1 MSRAFALAATMLF
14 AVVLVSPPG
23 RLTAQDDQRAIPR
36 TSEGRPDFSG
46 IWRTLGAA
54 DYDLEPHGARKDAP
68 PGLGIVEGGTIPY
81 QPSALERRKKNF
93 AARVTADPRSK
104 CFTLGTPRAQVEKLM
119 GNARAGGK
127 LGDVVFGRV
136 RHLEVRNPQREERVT
151 GPDGAAYDVLFYYTD
166 VKTRDDRITD
176 DELTPLVFRGH
187 ELAGIGYG
195 FLGKLAPKYAG
206 LQ

>member
-1 MSRAFALAATMLF
+1 MMLYRLPTVLLAFAAGCSTLMIDSLEQ
-14 AVVLVSPPG
+14 L
-23 RLTAQDDQRAIPR
+23 REINRKNIAQ
-36 TSEGRPDFSG
+36 
-46 IWRTLGAA
+46 L
-54 DYDLEPHGARKDAP
+54 
-68 PGLGIVEGGTIPY
+68 
-81 QPSALERRKKNF
+81 
-93 AARVTADPRSK
+93 
-104 CFTLGTPRAQVEKLM
+104 TLGTPRAQVEKLM
-119 GNARAGGK
+119 GDARAGGK

-136 RHLEVRNPQREERVT
+136 RHLEVKNPQREERVT

-195 FLGKLAPKYAG
+195 FLGKLAPKYGA

>member
-1 MSRAFALAATMLF
+1 MMLRRLPVVLLAFAAGCSTLMIDSLEQLREAN
-14 AVVLVSPPG
+14 
-23 RLTAQDDQRAIPR
+23 RKNIAQ
-36 TSEGRPDFSG
+36 
-46 IWRTLGAA
+46 L
-54 DYDLEPHGARKDAP
+54 
-68 PGLGIVEGGTIPY
+68 
-81 QPSALERRKKNF
+81 
-93 AARVTADPRSK
+93 
-104 CFTLGTPRAQVEKLM
+104 TLGTPRAQVEKLM

-151 GPDGAAYDVLFYYTD
+151 GSDGAAYDVLFYYTD

>member
-1 MSRAFALAATMLF
+1 MMLQRLPVLLLAFAAGC
-14 AVVLVSPPG
+14 S
-23 RLTAQDDQRAIPR
+23 
-36 TSEGRPDFSG
+36 
-46 IWRTLGAA
+46 TLMI
-54 DYDLEPHGARKDAP
+54 DSLEQLR
-68 PGLGIVEGGTIPY
+68 ETN
-81 QPSALERRKKNF
+81 KKNI
-93 AARVTADPRSK
+93 AQL
-104 CFTLGTPRAQVEKLM
+104 TLGTPRAQVEKLM
-119 GNARAGGK
+119 GDARAGGK

-136 RHLEVRNPQREERVT
+136 RHLEVKNPQREERVT

-176 DELTPLVFRGH
+176 DELIPLVFRGH

>member
-1 MSRAFALAATMLF
+1 MKNIRIALLAFVAGC
-14 AVVLVSPPG
+14 S
-23 RLTAQDDQRAIPR
+23 
-36 TSEGRPDFSG
+36 
-46 IWRTLGAA
+46 TLMI
-54 DYDLEPHGARKDAP
+54 DSLEQLRD
-68 PGLGIVEGGTIPY
+68 TN
-81 QPSALERRKKNF
+81 KKNIAGF
-93 AARVTADPRSK
+93 SV
-104 CFTLGTPRAQVEKLM
+104 GMPRAQVEKVM
-119 GNARAGGK
+119 GDARAGGK

-136 RHLEVRNPQREERVT
+136 RHLEVKNPQREERVS

-166 VKTRDDRITD
+166 IKTRDDKISD

>member
-1 MSRAFALAATMLF
+1 MMLRRLPVVLLAFAAGCSTLMIDSLEQLREAN
-14 AVVLVSPPG
+14 
-23 RLTAQDDQRAIPR
+23 RKNIAQ
-36 TSEGRPDFSG
+36 
-46 IWRTLGAA
+46 L
-54 DYDLEPHGARKDAP
+54 
-68 PGLGIVEGGTIPY
+68 
-81 QPSALERRKKNF
+81 
-93 AARVTADPRSK
+93 
-104 CFTLGTPRAQVEKLM
+104 TLGTPRAQVEKLM